1 MCIRDRSDIGG
12 NTLTHPELM
21 ANIGVQYTLSTT
33 DYNIDFRLDAYHQG
47 ERSTS
52 LFNLAWDKVDP
63 WTELNALIA
72 ITPNDEDA
80 NWRID
85 IYGQNITDELNVMN
99 VGDATAPLGMS
110 KSIWARPQ
118 ATYGIRLSYDF

>member
-1 MCIRDRSDIGG
+1 MRVGTLKLPPPIPI
-12 NTLTHPELM
+12 NTDKKPVKDLEKSLDDLFE
-21 ANIGVQYTLSTT
+21 QYQ
-33 DYNIDFRLDAYHQG
+33 NVIKNVDFRLDAYHQG

-85 IYGQNITDELNVMN
+85 IYGQNITDEINVMN

-110 KSIWARPQ
+110 KSIW
-118 ATYGIRLSYDF
+118 YE